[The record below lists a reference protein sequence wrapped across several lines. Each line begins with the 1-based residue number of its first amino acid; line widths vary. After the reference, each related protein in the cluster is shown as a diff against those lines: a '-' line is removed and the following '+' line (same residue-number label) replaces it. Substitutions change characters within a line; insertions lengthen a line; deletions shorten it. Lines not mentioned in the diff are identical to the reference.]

1 MRNPVFLISPPDQ
14 VTDTIEVISAVLGN
28 AFMRKAE
35 RFTIDNRTRHIVFP
49 AERTLHADGTE
60 RMANMMLNSF
70 QPYVRIHADGIP
82 LLFHFD
88 TGNVATTLYPPYY
101 ELFREQVDSCGVED
115 TVRIGGFAGVAENV
129 CYRLPSVEFT
139 LEGIPFTLRDIDVLP
154 SGSAGATAGS
164 EAGSLGTDFATA
176 FDTLTVDYTAC
187 ALSGEKTSRNGNRRN
202 RGRTLRTGQ
211 RHLSPPV
218 SLRGLRVFS

>member
-1 MRNPVFLISPPDQ
+1 
-14 VTDTIEVISAVLGN
+14 
-28 AFMRKAE
+28 
-35 RFTIDNRTRHIVFP
+35 
-49 AERTLHADGTE
+49 
-60 RMANMMLNSF
+60 MMLNSF

-139 LEGIPFTLRDIDVLP
+139 LEGVPFTLRDIDVLP
-154 SGSAGATAGS
+154 SGSAGAGRFAEANLFGFDGDIYGEPVAIFLLGYIRPERRFAGLD
-164 EAGSLGTDFATA
+164 EL
-176 FDTLTVDYTAC
+176 
-187 ALSGEKTSRNGNRRN
+187 RRQLADDRLAVIKYFN
-202 RGRTLRTGQ
+202 N
-211 RHLSPPV
+211 V
-218 SLRGLRVFS
+218 GL